1 MGGDDLGG
9 PAPGRPAGAVL
20 AALAGVAAVLFFQA
34 AAIDRQALT
43 SDEAYHALAGHQA
56 DRYGRNGLNLEH
68 PPLVKLAAALPLL
81 AAPPLAPPIEVS
93 QALRTQ
99 WAVFTQPGAEPRVRR
114 GGRLVVVL
122 LFGLPLL
129 VSAFLLGRVLGGAAA
144 GVVLALVLG
153 LDFSTF
159 PLLPLVYT
167 DAAAALG
174 FTLTLLAAARFLRRP
189 VPASA
194 ALLGLAFGLAIAA
207 KFTGLLLLPAVLGAL
222 LLAPATPAAS
232 LGWRRRL
239 LCGVLVAGVAWGVL
253 ELTYVAANRR
263 YDPAYGRETIRLYCA
278 NRSTMRVGGLLQPY
292 ERPLLA
298 VERLDPRA
306 AQWLTGLLATRAQ
319 DQLGVFGVCNFGHM
333 SSRGR
338 WWYFPVLLLV
348 KTPLPL
354 LIASAFALA
363 AALAVRR
370 RALPAPSD
378 PVRVRLLWLL
388 ALTASVYLA
397 AAAASNYN
405 AGIRHLFPVLPL
417 LYLPAALWAG
427 ARPRAAAALLLALG
441 AESFVLA
448 PVWSSS
454 TNSWWLGAHDP
465 MRFALALDNAYYPQN
480 LIALREAAERRGLR
494 PLRVVDPAIP
504 GVEIDAY
511 LGAGTALTPAAPAAP
526 AGGAVGVPPGW
537 YAVGASLEVCAPA
550 ILRAAPAELF
560 GYRGLRA
567 IAEAWRP
574 LGARIAR
581 QGDDLGFVAGTFH
594 LYRVRAPAAVVGV
607 RLLSSHQAAVPAP
620 PLKGPTT
627 SRVIQPP

>member
-20 AALAGVAAVLFFQA
+20 AALAGVAAVLLFQA

-93 QALRTQ
+93 EALQAQ
-99 WAVFTQPGAEPRVRR
+99 WAVFTQPGAEPRLRR

-153 LDFSTF
+153 LDFSTL

-194 ALLGLAFGLAIAA
+194 ALLGLAFGLAISA

-222 LLAPATPAAS
+222 LLPPGATAGGH
-232 LGWRRRL
+232 GWRRRL
-239 LCGVLVAGVAWGVL
+239 LCGALVAGVAWGVL
-253 ELTYVAANRR
+253 ELTYLVANRR
-263 YDPAYGRETIRLYCA
+263 YDPAYGRETIHLYCA
-278 NRSTMRVGGLLQPY
+278 NHSTMRVGDLLQPY

-298 VERLDPRA
+298 VARRDPRA

-319 DQLGVFGVCNFGHM
+319 DELGVFGVCNFGRM

-354 LIASAFALA
+354 LAASAFALAA

-370 RALPAPSD
+370 RARPADSD
-378 PVRVRLLWLL
+378 PVRTRLLWLL

-397 AAAASNYN
+397 AATGSNYN

-441 AESFVLA
+441 VESLALA
-448 PVWSSS
+448 PVWTSS

-465 MRFALALDNAYYPQN
+465 MRFALALDNAFYPQN
-480 LIALREAAERRGLR
+480 LIALRETARRRGLR

-511 LGAGTALTPAAPAAP
+511 LGAGTAMTPAAPAAALTPSVVSARSAPSTAP
-526 AGGAVGVPPGW
+526 AGTGAAGDGGVPPGW
-537 YAVGASLEVCAPA
+537 YAVGASVEVVAPA
-550 ILRAAPAELF
+550 ILRASPAELF

-567 IAEAWRP
+567 IAETWGP
-574 LGARIAR
+574 LGARIAG
-581 QGDDLGFVAGTFH
+581 QGDDLGFIAGTFH
-594 LYRVRAPAAVVGV
+594 LYRVRAPAAVV
-607 RLLSSHQAAVPAP
+607 AVP
-620 PLKGPTT
+620 
-627 SRVIQPP
+627 R